1 MSDKR
6 YRSEYTGK
14 QIDDAVTKINALDL
28 TDYYNKEQIDAELE
42 KKIDKTVVEETYYN
56 KQEIDSQERFESDA
70 PDSQVT
76 VGNLAAGTRLAGLS
90 IKTIIKMM
98 VYGGISYPQFTNP
111 TLTYKINSEPFGIA
125 GAKYD
130 LKCQLNFDRGTIT
143 PSYGTSGYRSGV
155 PYKYE
160 VETEQISSSSL
171 TQNFEYSVE
180 KLMPGENSIS
190 IGVYYMQGEQPLDSI
205 GGYYDSPYPAGSI
218 KENLKITGLTA
229 SFSGIDGG
237 EVNEDSFST
246 TLIPSNSKNY
256 EESGL
261 FGDNDI
267 ICGYQIQ
274 TPGASTRSESQI
286 ILLPEEIDIYGIKSW
301 DVLSC
306 DWGWFYGENAAETV
320 SANTWIRT
328 DEVISK
334 EIDGVVVNYRKFK
347 FNIDVYGS
355 MDKNYFRFFIKEDC

>member
-6 YRSEYTGK
+6 YKSEYTGK

-111 TLTYKINSEPFGIA
+111 SLTYKINSESFGIA
-125 GAKYD
+125 GAQYD
-130 LKCQLNFDRGTIT
+130 LKCQLNFDRGTIV
-143 PSYGTSGYRSGV
+143 PSYGTSGYRAGA

-160 VETEQISSSSL
+160 VETEQINSSSL
-171 TQNFEYSVE
+171 TQDFEYSIN
-180 KLMPGENSIS
+180 KLIPGENNIS
-190 IGVYYMQGEQPLDSI
+190 VGVYYAQGEQPLDSI

-237 EVNEDSFST
+237 EVNENSFST
-246 TLIPSNSKNY
+246 DLIPLDSKNY
-256 EESGL
+256 EDSGL
-261 FGDNDI
+261 FGDDNI
-267 ICGYQIQ
+267 ICGYQVQ
-274 TPGASTRSESQI
+274 TPGASTRTEAQI
-286 ILLPEEIDIYGIKSW
+286 VLLPEDVEIYGIKSW
-301 DVLSC
+301 NILSFSW
-306 DWGWFYGENAAETV
+306 DWFYGEDGPETV
-320 SANTWIRT
+320 SANTWIKT
-328 DEVISK
+328 DEIISQK
-334 EIDGVVVNYRKFK
+334 INGISVNYRKFK
-347 FNIDVYGS
+347 FNVDVYGS
-355 MDKNYFRFFIKEDC
+355 MDKNYFRFFIREDC